1 MRWRDTEA
9 RQCHSYPSQRPGT
22 NLCGDGRG
30 HLGARVPGDDL
41 SSDWRQGTLAGN
53 GTACFFDHLLGQNF
67 LQKKVRVMFY
77 NFHFYSSVARF
88 IPMKMHVS
96 VSAHKGNIFICQI
109 QITGEILWAK
119 FCGRSWRQ
127 NFWVKSVVWVCGK
140 VCSEQSAKVY
150 LLLCS
155 SLNNPPKFDNKLY
168 MHHGPKPKKN
178 HQAARFSPSN
188 IYIYII

>member
-1 MRWRDTEA
+1 MFSSPLRLGFFTLLLLFSSIA
-9 RQCHSYPSQRPGT
+9 ILAFLHKSKQFFLMQY
-22 NLCGDGRG
+22 LG
-30 HLGARVPGDDL
+30 HLRPKFL
-41 SSDWRQGTLAGN
+41 KNEAG
-53 GTACFFDHLLGQNF
+53 
-67 LQKKVRVMFY
+67 VRFY